1 MNSELNPRR
10 EALIDLSLFCA
21 FGLTFMGLGAM
32 ASLLVQGV
40 VW

>member
-1 MNSELNPRR
+1 MKPRR

-21 FGLTFMGLGAM
+21 FGLTFMALGAV

-40 VW
+40 VS

>member
-1 MNSELNPRR
+1 MNPRR
-10 EALIDLSLFCA
+10 EALIDLSLWCA
-21 FGLTFMGLGAM
+21 FGLTFMALGAV